1 MNTLWGFIRRDLSIE
16 RKYRFNAALKTAAVL
31 FQLAVFYFISRFLSP
46 DYFPYVFIGIVF
58 SQFFQFWL
66 GVFSESIRQ
75 EQYMG
80 TAEVLFCGPR
90 GPLSILLFNGAGRT
104 VLFVIELTLFVAAGI
119 CIFKVP
125 LHWSWEIVGLLGV
138 QTLLWAGLGL
148 AAASVI
154 MCFKR
159 GDPVSWLVTVMVD
172 LASGV
177 YFPVALLPEPARA
190 VAGILPTTVALD
202 AWRLAL
208 GAGAGVP
215 AVMWWYQLGW
225 TAVSLAGAVFLFR
238 RLYDRVRRNGDLGSY

>member
-1 MNTLWGFIRRDLSIE
+1 MKTLLGFIIRDLSIE
-16 RKYRFNAALKTAAVL
+16 KKYRFNAGLKTAAVL
-31 FQLAVFYFISRFLSP
+31 FQLAVFYFISRFLNP
-46 DYFPYVFIGIVF
+46 EYFPYVFIGIVF

-80 TAEVLFCGPR
+80 TAELLFCGPR
-90 GPLSILLFNGAGRT
+90 APLTILAFGGAGRA
-104 VLFVIELTLFVAAGI
+104 VLFAAELAMFVGAGMF
-119 CIFKVP
+119 IFDVP
-125 LHWSWEIVGLLGV
+125 LRWSWAIPGLLAV
-138 QTLLWAGLGL
+138 QTVLWAGMGL

-190 VAGILPTTVALD
+190 IAGVLPTTVALD

-208 GAGAGVP
+208 GAGAVIP
-215 AVMWWYQLGW
+215 AALWFQQLGW
-225 TAVSLAGAVFLFR
+225 AAASAAGAVFLFT

>member
-16 RKYRFNAALKTAAVL
+16 KKYRFNAALKTAAVL
-31 FQLAVFYFISRFLSP
+31 FQLAVFYFISRFLNP
-46 DYFPYVFIGIVF
+46 EYFPYVFVGIVF

-66 GVFSESIRQ
+66 GVFSEAIRQ

-80 TAEVLFCGPR
+80 TADLLFCGPR
-90 GPLSILLFNGAGRT
+90 APLSILAFCGAGRT
-104 VLFVIELTLFVAAGI
+104 VLFVGELSLFVAAGI
-119 CIFKVP
+119 FIFDVP
-125 LHWSWEIVGLLGV
+125 LQWSWAIPGLVAV

-154 MCFKR
+154 MCYKR

-190 VAGILPTTVALD
+190 IAGVLPTTIALD

-208 GAGAGVP
+208 GAGAHVP
-215 AVMWWYQLGW
+215 AAMWWYQLGW
-225 TAVSLAGAVFLFR
+225 AAVSLVGAVFLFT
-238 RLYDRVRRNGDLGSY
+238 RLYDRVRKNGDLGSY